1 MSGVNL
7 NSENNQLSDEKS
19 INLREIIEK
28 YIYHWRWFVLSLLV
42 SLGLAFLYLRYSI
55 PLYESKASVLIKDE
69 KGGSGF
75 SEMALFKDIGLLG
88 GGSVIENEIEIFKSR
103 TIIETAVKNL
113 ELNKEIIALG
123 KRTGFK
129 STEFY
134 LDAPFSISSVKNDTL
149 LHSKEISFEL
159 TILNKKNYLLSNAK
173 GEELGVFQFEMPVN
187 TKIGKIVF
195 NKSKIYFSKWIGR
208 SFIVNIIPVEKVV
221 TNIQK
226 ELVAET
232 VNKDANVI
240 LLKIKGKVK
249 EKNNALLN
257 ELIHQHEIRAI
268 DDKNEI
274 ARNTTKFI
282 NDRMKFITVDL
293 SDVEE
298 QGQEF
303 KSQHQLVDVT
313 SDAALYLT
321 KESAAEQAITDATI
335 QLNLANYMN
344 DYIRENQDNEA
355 LLPANLGFEDK
366 SVVEMTNQYNVQVL
380 ERNRLLKSSGDKN
393 PAVQRIDGQL
403 VSLKASIVESL
414 RNLKSSLKLQLNTL
428 NAQEN
433 LYKSKI
439 ASVPKYEKEYRNI
452 LRQQQIKET
461 LYIYLLQ
468 KREENEIALAAAV
481 GNAKVIDYSYCDGE
495 PVSPKK
501 KIIFLGAFL
510 LALIIPTGWIY
521 IWELLDSKVH
531 DSKDIDELNLPLVGE
546 LPINEEKE
554 KIIAFRNSKSI
565 ISEAFRLVRSNISF
579 IINGEA
585 GKCKTILITSTIAGE
600 GKSFVSLNL
609 GHIYSNSGKK
619 TVVIGMD
626 LRIPTLDKYANISG
640 NAGVSDFIVNE
651 SLELDDILIQDD
663 NDENLFYILS
673 GTIPPNPSELLMR
686 DRMSV
691 LFNLV
696 KERFDYV
703 IVDTAPLGLVSD
715 TLLVSGFADL
725 VIYVVR
731 ANFVDKRNL
740 YLPQKLLKEN
750 KLGTMAVLL
759 NGVNLKGKGYGYGY
773 GYGVY
778 GVQSKKP
785 KKWFFKR
792 N

>member
-1 MSGVNL
+1 MSNINL
-7 NSENNQLSDEKS
+7 NSENSQISDDKS

-28 YIYHWRWFVLSLLV
+28 YTYHWRWFVISLLAILV
-42 SLGLAFLYLRYSI
+42 LTFLYLRYAV

-69 KGGSGF
+69 KGGAGF

-88 GGSVIENEIEIFKSR
+88 GGSIIENEIEIFKSR
-103 TIIETAVKNL
+103 TLIETAVKNL
-113 ELNKEIIALG
+113 KLNKEIIALG

-134 LDAPFSISSVKNDTL
+134 NNAPFSISSVKNDTL
-149 LHSKEISFEL
+149 LYTKEISFEL
-159 TILNKKNYLLSNAK
+159 TILNRSSYLLTDAEGK
-173 GEELGVFQFEMPVN
+173 ELGIYQFEIPVS
-187 TKIGKIVF
+187 TKIGKIVL
-195 NKSKIYFSKWIGR
+195 NKSKSFFSKWIGR
-208 SFIVNIIPVEKVV
+208 SFIVNITPVEKVV
-221 TNIQK
+221 TAIQK
-226 ELVAET
+226 ELVVET
-232 VNKDANVI
+232 VNKDANVVV
-240 LLKIKGKVK
+240 LKFKGKVK
-249 EKNNALLN
+249 EKNDALLN
-257 ELIHQHEIRAI
+257 ELIHQHEAQAI
-268 DDKNEI
+268 QDKNEI
-274 ARNTTKFI
+274 ARNTSKFI

-293 SDVEE
+293 SDAED
-298 QGQEF
+298 QGEEF
-303 KSQHQLVDVT
+303 KSQHQLVDVS
-313 SDAALYLT
+313 SDAAIYLT

-344 DYIRENQDNEA
+344 DYIRENQGYDA
-355 LLPANLGFEDK
+355 LLPANLGFEDR
-366 SVVEMTNQYNVQVL
+366 SVVEMTNQYNLQVL

-403 VSLKASIVESL
+403 VSIKTSIIESL

-468 KREENEIALAAAV
+468 KREENEIALAATV
-481 GNAKVIDYSYCDGE
+481 GNSKVIDYSYCDGE

-501 KIIFLGAFL
+501 KIIFLGAIL
-510 LALIIPTGWIY
+510 LGLIIPAVWIY
-521 IWELLDSKVH
+521 VKDLLDTKVH
-531 DSKDIDELNLPLVGE
+531 GFKDIDELNLPLVGE
-546 LPINEEKE
+546 IPVNDQNE
-554 KIIAFRNSKSI
+554 KIIAFTNSKSI

-579 IINGEA
+579 MISGEV
-585 GKCKTILITSTIAGE
+585 GKCKTILVTSTIAGE
-600 GKSFVSLNL
+600 GKSFTSLNL
-609 GHIYSNSGKK
+609 AHIYSNSGKK
-619 TVVIGMD
+619 TLIIGMD
-626 LRIPTLDKYANISG
+626 LRIPMLDKYANITSSS
-640 NAGVSDFIVNE
+640 GVSDFIVNE
-651 SLELDDILIQDD
+651 GLALDDILMQDE
-663 NDENLFYILS
+663 NDENLFYITS

-691 LFNLV
+691 LFDLV

-703 IVDTAPLGLVSD
+703 IVDTAPVGLVSD
-715 TLLVSGFADL
+715 TLLVCGYADL
-725 VIYVVR
+725 VVYVVR
-731 ANFVDKRNL
+731 ANFIDKRNL
-740 YLPQKLLKEN
+740 YLPQKLLQEN

-759 NGVNLKGKGYGYGY
+759 NGVNKNGKGYGY

-778 GVQSKKP
+778 GIQNKKP